1 MNLLPLGRSKQ
12 CFCHQNSNLDE
23 NVSIHSPS
31 VFDVLDSFM
40 YWFVVQT
47 LRKVHISL
55 SRLIGVLVVR
65 KKVQLHTVSRLK
77 AIQTLKLSIIFPE
90 QDKVI
95 LRLKSYLH
103 NWWVTGCFFMCVFF
117 LFFFPID
124 NWIKTNSEQQKDVM
138 ECLTNNVSIFH
149 GQRQN
154 EMMHRMHDFFYCQS

>member
-12 CFCHQNSNLDE
+12 CFCHRNSNLDE

-40 YWFVVQT
+40 YSFIVQT

-103 NWWVTGCFFMCVFF
+103 N
-117 LFFFPID
+117 
-124 NWIKTNSEQQKDVM
+124 
-138 ECLTNNVSIFH
+138 
-149 GQRQN
+149 
-154 EMMHRMHDFFYCQS
+154 